1 MATSSED
8 AELLKRRRSGGRSR
22 IWIVVAVIAVAVV
35 LIAVGVLAGWFS
47 PQPTTILGA
56 GATFPYPLI
65 AQAANV
71 YNASRANAR
80 GNYQGIGG
88 GRGIT
93 QITAKTVAFAASQA
107 PLEPNAPPPAP

>member
-47 PQPTTILGA
+47 PQPTTIFGG
-56 GATFPYPLI
+56 GATFSYPLI
-65 AQAANV
+65 AKWANV
-71 YNASRANAR
+71 YNASGAKLRV
-80 GNYQGIGG
+80 NYQGNGGGG
-88 GRGIT
+88 GRT
-93 QITAKTVAFAASQA
+93 AITAETV
-107 PLEPNAPPPAP
+107 